1 MKKFLIINAKA
12 LSVLL
17 IFVLAVFTAFSISPI
32 YKFEKPAPFS
42 GPDIFNPYEDVDWE
56 TGWKR
61 ANFHTHTKVDGIFN
75 ECPEYP
81 DTVYVDYMRLGY
93 DVVTFSNHN
102 EITEHPY
109 DPALQ
114 VDVYEHGYNL
124 FKFHKLVFGPERG
137 VNHFD
142 HILPLFA
149 SQKQWQYDMLSRH
162 ADFIQMNHPD
172 RTNHTT
178 KRSMELLTGYR
189 IMEGD
194 SGKNT
199 EFAHWDEALSAGH
212 YSFGIANDDCHD
224 SRASRRVAVRCSFLN
239 TPSAAYDDLRETLL
253 SGRFYAMRVPDYG
266 NGDWDVKYAENR
278 DLPTVEGIGLQQDTV
293 YLKLSES
300 AALIKAIGQDH
311 VTLDSLA
318 NTDTFAYV
326 MRAEDPYVR
335 MTAYFDDGAVIYTN
349 PFARYDKSEADS
361 PYRENPHPVN
371 IPLTVLFNLAVAGL
385 LLGWCALIRL
395 ILRKR
400 RQ

>member
-12 LSVLL
+12 LAVLL
-17 IFVLAVFTAFSISPI
+17 LTVVAVLLAFSVSPI
-32 YKFEKPAPFS
+32 YKFEKPQPFS
-42 GPDIFNPYEDVDWE
+42 GPDIFNPYEGVDPE
-56 TGWKR
+56 IGWKR
-61 ANFHTHTKVDGIFN
+61 ANFHTHTRVDGIFN

-93 DVVTFSNHN
+93 DIVTFSNHN
-102 EITEHPY
+102 ELTEHPY
-109 DPALQ
+109 NPELQ

-124 FKFHKLVFGPERG
+124 FKFHKLVFGPDKG

-142 HILPLFA
+142 HLMPLFA
-149 SQKQWQYDMLSRH
+149 SQKQWQYDMLGKH

-212 YSFGIANDDCHD
+212 YSFGIANDDCHN

-239 TPSAAYDDLRETLL
+239 TPSAHYDDIKETLL

-266 NGDWDVKYAENR
+266 NGDWDVKYEENR
-278 DLPTVEGIGLQQDTV
+278 DLPWIEEIGLKADTV
-293 YLKLSES
+293 YLRLSEP

-311 VTLDSLA
+311 ATLDSLEH
-318 NTDTFAYV
+318 TDSFSYV
-326 MRAEDPYVR
+326 VKPEDPYVR
-335 MTAYFDDGAVIYTN
+335 MTAFFDDGAVIYTN
-349 PFARYDKSEADS
+349 PFARYDKANADS
-361 PYRENPHPVN
+361 PYKENPHPVN
-371 IPLTVLFNLAVAGL
+371 IPVTALFNLAVL
-385 LLGWCALIRL
+385 LLFLGCFRL
-395 ILRKR
+395 MRVIVRKKS
-400 RQ
+400 